1 MRRLSMIIGYLV
13 LLFIIILLFI
23 LLLNDKST
31 IYYGKVENNQGMV
44 NDLVSDDGDI
54 IEHLKISKDLQD
66 KIDIGDYI
74 VVKLSNKKNN
84 IISEKQID
92 GSNLSMKILNTL
104 NI

>member
-44 NDLVSDDGDI
+44 NNLVSDDGDI

>member
-44 NDLVSDDGDI
+44 NNLVSDDGDI

-92 GSNLSMKILNTL
+92 GSNLSRKILNTL